1 MRLWRYGPPGKTV
14 KSTGKGKDP
23 LAKYILKRVLHA
35 LIALCVIIIIVFVL
49 LRQMPIEGY
58 FNNFEKLTDAQI
70 QAGLQKLGLTQPIP
84 QQILNYFLQLLQGD
98 LGVSNK
104 YRQGYSIAKIIAQK
118 APISIEIGLIS
129 FVISLAIGMP
139 LGILMARSTRTRW
152 KLWDKFGTVIIVI
165 VQAVPSAVYHLL
177 IQLYG
182 SELLGVSM
190 LFKDDRPATWILPIF
205 SLSIGNIAYY
215 AMWLRRYMV
224 DEANKDYIRLARA
237 KGVPAAVISRR
248 HVFRNAV
255 VPLVQYIPNSILFT
269 LMGSLYVESLYSI
282 PGMGGLLV
290 QVIKLQDNTMVQ
302 ALVLLY
308 AAVSVLGLLFGDLLM
323 ALVDPR
329 ISFTGKEGAR

>member
-1 MRLWRYGPPGKTV
+1 M
-14 KSTGKGKDP
+14 
-23 LAKYILKRVLHA
+23 LKRVLHA
-35 LIALCVIIIIVFVL
+35 LVTLCIVIVIVLVL

-58 FNNFEKLTDAQI
+58 FNNFDKLSDAQI
-70 QAGLQKLGLTQPIP
+70 KVGLQQLGLTDPLPKQV
-84 QQILNYFLQLLQGD
+84 LNYFVQLLHGD
-98 LGVSNK
+98 LGTSNNF
-104 YRQGYSIAKIIAQK
+104 REGYSIAKIIAQK
-118 APISIEIGLIS
+118 APISIQIGLIS
-129 FVISLAIGMP
+129 FAVSLAVGLP
-139 LGILMARSTRTRW
+139 LGILMARSTRTRL
-152 KLWDKFGTVIIVI
+152 KVWDKIGTVLIVV

-190 LFKDDRPATWILPIF
+190 LFNTRNAATWILPIF

-224 DEANKDYIRLARA
+224 DESNKDYIRLARA
-237 KGVPAAVISRR
+237 KGVPAACISRS
-248 HVFRNAV
+248 HVFRNAI

-302 ALVLLY
+302 ALVLIY
-308 AAVSVLGLLFGDLLM
+308 ASVSVLGLLFGDLLM

-329 ISFTGKEGAR
+329 ISFTAKEGAR